1 MPRVIVTTNL
11 PPRGEPAVLLD
22 EHLSTVHLSSDHS
35 AAQLVERLSWAIR
48 DAEQAELDRL
58 ARPLIGEQAGARA
71 RARRRQATGARHT
84 AAAAA

>member
-11 PPRGEPAVLLD
+11 PPSGEPRVLLD

-48 DAEQAELDRL
+48 DAERAELDRI
-58 ARPLIGEQAGARA
+58 ARPLLDEQAGARA
-71 RARRRQATGARHT
+71 RSRRRRVATRAAQ
-84 AAAAA
+84 AAAA